1 MTKKVTVKFARQQV
15 ADLKM
20 EILNAIDNM
29 HLSAMT
35 ITGSTCFAGNILDR
49 VTLEKQV
56 KACYRHVNA
65 LNQKYWKLVE
75 IIARS
80 DATTYIEIPSGK
92 MTIARA
98 RMMKDELENKEDE
111 RFTKKM
117 IHKLNCEYV
126 GAAMSIAEHGTEK
139 RKKVFQEMKEKMKWL
154 LSGEDAELI
163 AKAEQHAGEYAGRR
177 LDPININGELDKLIK
192 YEKMLPHEIAY
203 LICVSNQNTYI
214 DVD

>member
-1 MTKKVTVKFARQQV
+1 MTKKVTVKFARQQI

-98 RMMKDELENKEDE
+98 RMMKDEIEQYKEE
-111 RFTKKM
+111 RFTRR
-117 IHKLNCEYV
+117 IIRKLNYEYV
-126 GAAMSIAEHGTEK
+126 TTYVSNPTYEPV
-139 RKKVFQEMKEKMKWL
+139 KKAFYEMKEIIHWFLSDKDTEL
-154 LSGEDAELI
+154 LDTIEDFFSQY
-163 AKAEQHAGEYAGRR
+163 KNVYW
-177 LDPININGELDKLIK
+177 DPLNINGELMK
-192 YEKMLPHEIAY
+192 YIMYENMILHSMEY
-203 LICVSNQNTYI
+203 LICISDDHTYVEI
-214 DVD
+214 DC